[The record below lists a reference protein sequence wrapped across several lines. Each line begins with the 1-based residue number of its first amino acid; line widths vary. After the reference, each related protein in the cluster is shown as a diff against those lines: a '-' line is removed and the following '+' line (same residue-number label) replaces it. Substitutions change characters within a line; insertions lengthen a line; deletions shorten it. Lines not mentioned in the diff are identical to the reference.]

1 MVILIG
7 GVFDEIIPFSDSFSL
22 INDSIL
28 YFMRTLL
35 VSRNSDLRD
44 LISSFKS
51 AILNTFLSTEC
62 EDEIMIMERI
72 KKEWFFTVG
81 CILHVWG
88 GGI

>member
-7 GVFDEIIPFSDSFSL
+7 GVFDEIIPFSDSLSL

-35 VSRNSDLRD
+35 VSRNSDLSD
-44 LISSFKS
+44 LMSSFKS

-62 EDEIMIMERI
+62 DDEIMIMERI
-72 KKEWFFTVG
+72 KNMK
-81 CILHVWG
+81 I
-88 GGI
+88 